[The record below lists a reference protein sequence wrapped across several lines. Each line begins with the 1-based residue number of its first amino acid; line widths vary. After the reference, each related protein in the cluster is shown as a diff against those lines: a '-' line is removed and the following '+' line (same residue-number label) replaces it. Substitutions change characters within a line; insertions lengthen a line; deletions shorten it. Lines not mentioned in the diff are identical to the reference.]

1 MKLYAA
7 SYLLPV
13 AGLPLAGG
21 ALAVENGEIVAVGT
35 LDLLRVV
42 CPGEVVEYPGCVI
55 MPGLVNA
62 HSHLELTH
70 FPAWKMRHGM
80 DYAPRTFVDWLVQVV
95 KIRRGLSPED
105 VRLSV
110 QEGLRICRESGTT
123 TLGEILTARDLI
135 PLYAASPLA
144 GRLYFEAIGQ
154 DPARCTALL
163 GELEQAASRLEGG
176 FLPGLSPHTPYTVSE
191 EFGRELGR
199 RAREWGLP
207 CAIHVAETA
216 AEEAFLFDTSGPLAE
231 TFYPHV
237 HWEQYLPA
245 ARRTTPVRYLDSLGL
260 LGPDT
265 AAIHCV
271 HVTPADAEILRE
283 REVSIVLCPRS
294 NDRLNVG
301 TAPAHLFKKLG
312 IPLAL
317 GTDSLASNDSLS
329 LFEEARFAATRWP
342 GLFSPE
348 ELLFMITLGGAQV
361 LGLDDVTGSLTPGKR
376 ADFLVV
382 EATGTPEQLPER
394 IISQGKLVE
403 VFVQGASVSGLTTD

>member
-1 MKLYAA
+1 M
-7 SYLLPV
+7 
-13 AGLPLAGG
+13 
-21 ALAVENGEIVAVGT
+21 AVEDGEIVAVGS
-35 LDLLRVV
+35 LDLLKTV
-42 CPGEVVEYPGCVI
+42 CPGEVVEYPDCVI

-70 FPAWKMRHGM
+70 FPAWKLRHGM
-80 DYAPRTFVDWLVQVV
+80 DYAPRTFVDWLIQVV
-95 KIRRGLSPED
+95 KVRRGLGPED
-105 VRLSV
+105 IRLSV

-123 TLGEILTARDLI
+123 TLGEILSARDLLS
-135 PLYAASPLA
+135 LYAESSLA
-144 GRLYFEAIGQ
+144 GRLYLEAIGQ
-154 DPARCTALL
+154 EPARCAAFL
-163 GELEQAASRLEGG
+163 GEIEQAAGEITGG
-176 FLPGLSPHTPYTVSE
+176 FLPGLSPHTPYTISE
-191 EFGRELGR
+191 AFGRELGHKS
-199 RAREWGLP
+199 REWGLP
-207 CAIHVAETA
+207 CAIHLAEPA
-216 AEEAFLFDTSGPLAE
+216 AEEMFLFDSSGPLAE

-245 ARRTTPVRYLDSLGL
+245 ARKTTSVRYLDSLGL
-260 LGPDT
+260 LAADT

-294 NDRLNVG
+294 NDKLNVG

-329 LFEEARFAATRWP
+329 LFDEARFAAAQWP

-348 ELLFMITLGGAQV
+348 ELLFMMTLGGAQT
-361 LGLDDVTGSLTPGKR
+361 LGLDDVTGSLIPGKR

-382 EATGTPEQLPER
+382 EAAGAPEQLPER
-394 IISQGKLVE
+394 IIYEGKLRE
-403 VFVQGASVSGLTTD
+403 VFVQGASAFSLTTV